1 MLTCA
6 IDSLC
11 HNNTKPY
18 EKAVPSDHLYSLVSP
33 SFISP
38 LLFTTN
44 LLAHSVTRSKLALNI
59 NGKLHPT
66 GRHTSVRNW
75 LNSLTM
81 SVPDFPLGD
90 VLSAIDNVQVLIKK
104 WTVGKANRAHIS
116 VLTSVCVAQIAPHET
131 LRREP
136 ALAPRYISR
145 MYMLSLLKYY
155 DIIDKFL

>member
-1 MLTCA
+1 MLTFA

-18 EKAVPSDHLYSLVSP
+18 EKAVASDQLYSLVSP

-38 LLFTTN
+38 LLFAAN

-59 NGKLHPT
+59 NGKLPPT

-81 SVPDFPLGD
+81 SVPDFSPSD
-90 VLSAIDNVQVLIKK
+90 VLSAMSK
-104 WTVGKANRAHIS
+104 
-116 VLTSVCVAQIAPHET
+116 C
-131 LRREP
+131 
-136 ALAPRYISR
+136 
-145 MYMLSLLKYY
+145 
-155 DIIDKFL
+155 

>member
-81 SVPDFPLGD
+81 SVPDFPPGD
-90 VLSAIDNVQVLIKK
+90 VLSAIDVQVLIKK
-104 WTVGKANRAHIS
+104 WTVGKANRAQIS
-116 VLTSVCVAQIAPHET
+116 VLTRVCVAQIAPHET

>member
-81 SVPDFPLGD
+81 SVPDFPPGD
-90 VLSAIDNVQVLIKK
+90 VLSAIDVQVLIKK
-104 WTVGKANRAHIS
+104 WTVGKANRAQIS

-131 LRREP
+131 LQREA
-136 ALAPRYISR
+136 ALSPRYISR
-145 MYMLSLLKYY
+145 MYMLSFLKYY
-155 DIIDKFL
+155 IIDKFL